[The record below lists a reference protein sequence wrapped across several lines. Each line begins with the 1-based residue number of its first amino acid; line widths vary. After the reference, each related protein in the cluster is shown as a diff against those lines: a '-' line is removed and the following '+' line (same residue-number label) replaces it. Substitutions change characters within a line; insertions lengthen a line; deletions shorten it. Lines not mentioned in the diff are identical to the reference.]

1 MNEIIQEDCCDT
13 KPTTEVK
20 GEQEEEEVRLLR
32 CGMTCGLAVTGEG
45 AMVGEEEMARWLEEV
60 WFRHVPQSN
69 FLLADSYH
77 VHTAQHTQTRLL
89 EVSQDQAGHAGQ
101 SWFDLFV
108 FVFKMLSCCVWPQQ
122 LLSAFLLKLSFHP
135 L

>member
-1 MNEIIQEDCCDT
+1 MTDIIQEDCCDT

-20 GEQEEEEVRLLR
+20 EEQEEEEVRLLR

-45 AMVGEEEMARWLEEV
+45 AVVGEEEMARWLEEV

-77 VHTAQHTQTRLL
+77 VHTAQQTQTRLL
-89 EVSQDQAGHAGQ
+89 EVSEDQIGLTHIQYIGQ
-101 SWFDLFV
+101 
-108 FVFKMLSCCVWPQQ
+108 
-122 LLSAFLLKLSFHP
+122 
-135 L
+135 